1 MHFLFGCLM
10 DVRLS
15 IIAVLTLDRFVL
27 PEKLTRLAYDDNE
40 HVNSTICQNRL
51 AQASIANSKGI
62 T

>member
-1 MHFLFGCLM
+1 M